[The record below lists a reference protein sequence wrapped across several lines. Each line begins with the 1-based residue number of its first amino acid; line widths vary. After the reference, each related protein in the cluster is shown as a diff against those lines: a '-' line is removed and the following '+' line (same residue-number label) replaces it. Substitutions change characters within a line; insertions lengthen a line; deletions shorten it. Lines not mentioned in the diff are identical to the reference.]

1 VKMDCPVCK
10 KSGLP
15 SSATVCPQ
23 CDTNFS
29 HLIEL
34 RSLRHQFSSI
44 KYKTIVLIVIIVLLL
59 SYSVTTIFIWQF
71 HDASSQ
77 NGANEGGFTDS
88 LNNFKKQN
96 SNLISII
103 DSLQRPT
110 SLNTIYYNVKHGDN
124 IYDILKIFSLNRRY
138 IDEIVKL
145 NNLQNPNYI
154 FEGQVLKIP
163 IINN

>member
-1 VKMDCPVCK
+1 MLV
-10 KSGLP
+10 
-15 SSATVCPQ
+15 
-23 CDTNFS
+23 
-29 HLIEL
+29 
-34 RSLRHQFSSI
+34 
-44 KYKTIVLIVIIVLLL
+44 
-59 SYSVTTIFIWQF
+59 
-71 HDASSQ
+71 Q